1 MTVANKNAM
10 QRKWGLQNI
19 KKLNNISIQHENK
32 TTDITKIKGQR
43 KDLVEKPNEN
53 KVNDIQ
59 THEGVFQNVQFCL

>member
-19 KKLNNISIQHENK
+19 KKLNNKSIQHENK
-32 TTDITKIKGQR
+32 TNDIVKIKGQR
-43 KDLVEKPNEN
+43 KDLDENPNEN

-59 THEGVFQNVQFCL
+59 THEGVFHNVQFCW